1 MFREEPLNRA
11 ERTLIDGYWPALTLC
26 AFADLRVGLCDGK
39 VHACFKVWKPTRKHL
54 MSKAELVAA
63 VQKALGKEASS
74 AQAERTVDAVIE
86 GIKTGV
92 KKTKSVQLVGFGTF
106 KIATRKARIGVNPKT
121 GEKIKIKARKTVK
134 FVPGKGFKEIS

>member
-1 MFREEPLNRA
+1 
-11 ERTLIDGYWPALTLC
+11 
-26 AFADLRVGLCDGK
+26 
-39 VHACFKVWKPTRKHL
+39 

-63 VQKALGKEASS
+63 VQKSLGKEASS

-106 KIATRKARIGVNPKT
+106 KIATRKARTGVNPKT
-121 GEKIKIKARKTVK
+121 GEKIKIKSQQDGQIRTRKSIQRTLVIGVGRRRGFESKTPFARRHLRNSLSPPASTLE
-134 FVPGKGFKEIS
+134 FVS